1 MKTLKRLVAVC
12 LMLSMLSSCAVLKS
26 VAQASTIGSS
36 TGSAL
41 STILSVLKATGGID
55 LSNLGNIINLGT
67 ILTGASTLSDATQ
80 DYTDGFAKGLISG
93 SSNLVN
99 ANNVAKVMS
108 RLKGLAKTDTSS
120 ILKAAAT
127 ANSGGTP
134 QLDKSSSGVSET
146 LTALTAISKLVY

>member
-1 MKTLKRLVAVC
+1 MKTFKHFVAAC
-12 LMLSMLSSCAVLKS
+12 ALLAMLSSCSVLRT
-26 VAQASTIGSS
+26 VAQASTIGST

-41 STILSVLKATGGID
+41 STILNVLKATGGID

-80 DYTDGFAKGLISG
+80 DYSNGFAEGLIKG
-93 SSNLVN
+93 SANLVN
-99 ANNVAKVMS
+99 SNNVAKVMS

-134 QLDKSSSGVSET
+134 QLDKSSAGVSET
-146 LTALTAISKLVY
+146 LTALTAISKLVN